1 MITVESEELQ
11 VLYRVQRTRG
21 LYSKYEKW
29 GARDLSGEVT
39 ARPRTV
45 QAPQGVESPKVVRNR
60 HAESRGRSR
69 ALDLN
74 PAPDRSSEVR
84 ALDAAGET

>member
-1 MITVESEELQ
+1 MTGLTCTVYS
-11 VLYRVQRTRG
+11 VLEACTANTKR
-21 LYSKYEKW
+21 

-60 HAESRGRSR
+60 HAESRGKSR